1 MVCFSWRCSGQG
13 HGWASLETQR
23 GRPLDPAGEIYPDPV
38 GCSIFLQFRGKI
50 CIYYIFWLVVWNI
63 WIIFPIILRISSSQL
78 TNSYFSGVGIP
89 PTSIRI
95 YTLIISYLYIY
106 RDRYCAYLLPFL
118 RDCFFDLH
126 VPPSKAHRGMGPRD
140 FAGILTCKTVENP
153 MVSLG
158 KWSTS
163 VGFST
168 FIESMW
174 ENLGSAGLCEF
185 FL

>member
-1 MVCFSWRCSGQG
+1 LLDFSAISGKNMHLLHILVG
-13 HGWASLETQR
+13 GLEH
-23 GRPLDPAGEIYPDPV
+23 LD
-38 GCSIFLQFRGKI
+38 
-50 CIYYIFWLVVWNI
+50 
-63 WIIFPIILRISSSQL
+63 
-78 TNSYFSGVGIP
+78 YFSHHIANFIIPTDELIFFRGVGIP

-158 KWSTS
+158 K
-163 VGFST
+163 
-168 FIESMW
+168 
-174 ENLGSAGLCEF
+174 
-185 FL
+185 